1 MDLVERYDGVL
12 LSPEEASGL
21 VTALRAELLR
31 QYRAHPIVNLAAR
44 AAASLNDI
52 LNAAALRLALL
63 RWQRDGSRADADL
76 DRLIGLV
83 DQAGLLVHVL
93 QRYVRA
99 AQLGLPRQS
108 SDGEAA
114 ASGPEDLDLKR
125 ELEETTRTPSRALI
139 ILEPG
144 TDGSPLGVSL
154 ERSGYSVTIAASA
167 EDGLA
172 RLRSGDRFDNVVC
185 DTSVLRAGAA
195 KFVAA
200 VASAAPIA
208 KLYLLTRSEI
218 EAERPRELR

>member
-1 MDLVERYDGVL
+1 MDLGERYDGVL
-12 LSPEEASGL
+12 LSPEEASRL

-31 QYRAHPIVNLAAR
+31 QYRAHPIVSLAAR
-44 AAASLNDI
+44 AVANLNDI
-52 LNAAALRLALL
+52 LNATALRLALL
-63 RWQRDGSRADADL
+63 RWPPGNSRADSDV

-83 DQAGLLVHVL
+83 DQAGLLVRVL

-99 AQLGLPRQS
+99 AQLGSPRQS

-125 ELEETTRTPSRALI
+125 ELEETARTPPRVLI
-139 ILEPG
+139 IPEPG
-144 TDGSPLGVSL
+144 TDGSPIGVSL

-167 EDGLA
+167 EDGLE

-185 DTSVLRAGAA
+185 DTSILQPDAA

-200 VASAAPIA
+200 VASAAPTV
-208 KLYLLTRSEI
+208 KLYLLTRLETGP
-218 EAERPRELR
+218 ERSRELR